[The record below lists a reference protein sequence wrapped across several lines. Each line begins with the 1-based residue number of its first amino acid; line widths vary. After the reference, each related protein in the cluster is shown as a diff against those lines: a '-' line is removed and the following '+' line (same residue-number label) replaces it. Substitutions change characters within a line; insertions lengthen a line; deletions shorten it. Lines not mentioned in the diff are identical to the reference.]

1 MPLRVL
7 PVILFFVI
15 LVTAMVCINGFQ
27 IGDVRV
33 VTEHL
38 VSMSAIGDADPVG
51 SGSPA
56 DEENLLRGD
65 DFNKQFV
72 LCKIKD
78 RQSALLILRCAQGY
92 CSMRCGISVL
102 LSLNLCDG
110 FQVYIGKE
118 EGLPWHLYQSRA
130 RLDDSEW
137 VRGISSF
144 CHGCRFRKGR
154 EPDAHLRGM
163 FDHFLAEFSVS
174 LLAHKRI
181 HQIAE
186 KMFDRNRLAQS
197 PSTLK
202 GMIAERIF
210 EFWHSFF
217 QLQLMLKSMY
227 DLKVGGCHDSFV
239 ESRNLLS
246 E

>member
-1 MPLRVL
+1 MSPAIWSRHPTPLTCTHYAMQKVVRKYFRDARCLTDLVRGVMLCESVCTSLMPLRVL

-118 EGLPWHLYQSRA
+118 EGLP
-130 RLDDSEW
+130 
-137 VRGISSF
+137 
-144 CHGCRFRKGR
+144 
-154 EPDAHLRGM
+154 
-163 FDHFLAEFSVS
+163 
-174 LLAHKRI
+174 
-181 HQIAE
+181 
-186 KMFDRNRLAQS
+186 
-197 PSTLK
+197 
-202 GMIAERIF
+202 
-210 EFWHSFF
+210 
-217 QLQLMLKSMY
+217 
-227 DLKVGGCHDSFV
+227 
-239 ESRNLLS
+239 
-246 E
+246 